1 MLVSV
6 GDSEHGAET
15 TREVEKVK
23 EKKKMKTW
31 VPFIVVVA
39 FAGCRFE
46 MPLRQLGYDVRRRSS
61 PRFSWLS

>member
-6 GDSEHGAET
+6 GGSEHGAET
-15 TREVEKVK
+15 TREFEKVK
-23 EKKKMKTW
+23 KKKIKTW

-46 MPLRQLGYDVRRRSS
+46 MRRRQLGYDVRRRSS
-61 PRFSWLS
+61 PRFSWLA